1 MARRKKAKHTSF
13 WRDCRC
19 LDCRTLLQKTEA
31 IRKEDSAKLERDAL
45 LHRFYNRGN
54 PSTGSSP
61 FLDGKP
67 FTVGKIGVCLD
78 LSPELYKFCQETC
91 KAQELGLDE
100 LLLKLLEIGYIKV
113 ANEGISAVFRK

>member
-54 PSTGSSP
+54 PSSSGSP
-61 FLDGKP
+61 FINGKP
-67 FTVGKIGVCLD
+67 FILDKVTVPVE
-78 LSPELYKFCQETC
+78 LSAELYRFCQETC
-91 KAQELGLDE
+91 KAQKLSLNEF
-100 LLLKLLEIGYIKV
+100 LLSLLEFGYKQV